1 MKLKLGHWGVIGLT
15 FIYVFIM
22 TLYFEYFINRNCDET
37 LQLVVTFLALMYTVF
52 QIRLIAKLLTN
63 FINQK
68 TEKND

>member
-1 MKLKLGHWGVIGLT
+1 
-15 FIYVFIM
+15 M

-63 FINQK
+63 FINK
-68 TEKND
+68 KEKEND